1 MRRNR
6 NRTNTLT
13 TNSVEVVKDL
23 AWLNNN
29 VSCFEPEDEVLQD
42 PFPDPLTPERLKETD
57 VSIVRKKVPLKSTRR
72 LKKQKSSGSKF
83 ERDHDTLK
91 LKFIAKQIRM
101 KRSKKKIK
109 CNKRVYTQEDE
120 EVSFSV
126 QEQFKCG
133 KEINV
138 SEDEVIII
146 EDDVEEGDSPGEDL
160 VEIENDCL
168 TPPESVEKETVLTNE
183 KIRQIVENFQP
194 SHDSQDSCEIQLESL
209 DLDLRETLDNVFV
222 LLEVTGLLNYLTL

>member
-23 AWLNNN
+23 ARLNNN

-72 LKKQKSSGSKF
+72 LKKQKSTGSKF

-91 LKFIAKQIRM
+91 LKFIAKEIRM

-160 VEIENDCL
+160 VEIEDDCL
-168 TPPESVEKETVLTNE
+168 TPE
-183 KIRQIVENFQP
+183 
-194 SHDSQDSCEIQLESL
+194 
-209 DLDLRETLDNVFV
+209 
-222 LLEVTGLLNYLTL
+222 